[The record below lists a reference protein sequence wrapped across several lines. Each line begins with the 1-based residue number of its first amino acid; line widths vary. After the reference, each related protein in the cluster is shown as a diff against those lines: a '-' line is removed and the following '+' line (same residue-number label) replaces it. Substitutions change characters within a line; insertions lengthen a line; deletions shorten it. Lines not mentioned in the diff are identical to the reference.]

1 MKFLL
6 KSSGSL
12 KPANAAAEFNSAPP
26 HFVSTKFGYLKF
38 LILFLLLM
46 YNKTFAQF
54 TPTPLNITGES
65 YFRDHNFGV
74 SNHTFQIDVI
84 WLSQDPGWHSNSPL
98 TTQSCPSEV
107 YNGDIALDNDISTN
121 LNTLRVLPYSDNDQS
136 DYLNGVSTAD
146 LLILSNHLNNTAPIT
161 DGYRKVAADPDLDE
175 AITSSDYYMIRDLI
189 LGSIDHFTR
198 DSWEWF
204 SEAELNSL
212 SSGAFD
218 SDPYPYVLS
227 QNWPGGII
235 YPSLTYSYISSHQ
248 YLYFD
253 YSNTKVGELKNNGG
267 SINYNSWVCGTYF
280 KPKDGIVT
288 RTLENQNALLN
299 GMTFDFDV
307 VVQSSIND
315 CVAYEIP
322 IHIDHTKF
330 NIKNVTL
337 SNLTNAMY
345 HYNPELNKLVVLM
358 DDLNPT
364 QHSFDVG
371 QNLVHITLE
380 SKTDLANLDYKL
392 FLENNRKIE
401 FIDSKAKTI
410 PSNIEFRISNIKSS
424 TLKALIS
431 QTNYNPHLEIWNV
444 EDRPLTIKI
453 INLEGKVLFEQNLT
467 HSKEY
472 QNLELPIN
480 NSGIYL
486 VQLFSNDQKLT
497 LKYSAH

>member
-6 KSSGSL
+6 NSSGSL

-26 HFVSTKFGYLKF
+26 HFVSTKFGNLKF

-46 YNKTFAQF
+46 YNNIAFSQF
-54 TPTPLNITGES
+54 QPTALNITGES

-74 SNHTFQIDVI
+74 KNHTFAIDVI
-84 WLSQDPGWHSNSPL
+84 WLSIDPGWHSNGPF
-98 TTQSCPSEV
+98 TTQDCPSEV
-107 YNGDIALDNDISTN
+107 YSGNIYLDYTGN
-121 LNTLRVLPYSDNDQS
+121 NTLRVLPYSDNDQS

-189 LGSIDHFTR
+189 LGSTDHFTR

-235 YPSLTYSYISSHQ
+235 FPSLTYSYISSHQ

-267 SINYNSWVCGTYF
+267 SVNYNSWVCGTYF
-280 KPKDGIVT
+280 KPKDEIVT
-288 RTLENQNALLN
+288 RINNDHNAILK

-307 VVQSSIND
+307 IVQSSIND

-322 IHIDHTKF
+322 IHIDHSKF
-330 NIKNVTL
+330 NIKDVKLNIDTK
-337 SNLTNAMY
+337 AMY
-345 HYNPELNKLVVLM
+345 HYNPDHNKLVVLM
-358 DDLNPT
+358 ADLNPT
-364 QHSFDVG
+364 QHSIDVG

-380 SKTDLANLDYKL
+380 TKSDISNLDHNL
-392 FLENNRKIE
+392 FVENNR
-401 FIDSKAKTI
+401 
-410 PSNIEFRISNIKSS
+410 NIEFVNSKAVGISSEIEYRISNIKSS
-424 TLKALIS
+424 TLKAIITP
-431 QTNYNPHLEIWNV
+431 TNLKPQLEVWNV
-444 EDRPLTIKI
+444 ANRPLSVKI
-453 INLEGKVLFEQNLT
+453 ISLEGKILYEQNLT
-467 HSKEY
+467 YSKDYE
-472 QNLELPIN
+472 NIELPVN

-486 VQLFSNDQKLT
+486 VQVISNDQRLT
-497 LKYSAH
+497 LKYSVH

>member
-1 MKFLL
+1 
-6 KSSGSL
+6 
-12 KPANAAAEFNSAPP
+12 
-26 HFVSTKFGYLKF
+26 
-38 LILFLLLM
+38 M
-46 YNKTFAQF
+46 YNNIAYTQ
-54 TPTPLNITGES
+54 TVLNITGES

-74 SNHTFQIDVI
+74 MNHNFTIDVI
-84 WLSQDPGWHSNSPL
+84 WLNVDGTWHNYGPY
-98 TTQSCPSEV
+98 TTQACNSEV
-107 YNGDIALDNDISTN
+107 YNGDIYLDNTN
-121 LNTLRVLPYSDNDQS
+121 NTLRVLPYSDNDQS

-146 LLILSNHLNNTAPIT
+146 LLILSNHLNNSAPIT
-161 DGYRKVAADPDLDE
+161 DGYRKVAADPNLDE

-235 YPSLTYSYISSHQ
+235 FPSLTYSYISSHQ

-288 RTLENQNALLN
+288 RTKEDQNVLLK

-307 VVQSSIND
+307 IVQSSIND

-322 IHIDHTKF
+322 IHIDHSKF
-330 NIKNVTL
+330 NIKDVKLNIDTK
-337 SNLTNAMY
+337 AMY
-345 HYNPELNKLVVLM
+345 HYNPDRNKLVVLM
-358 DDLNPT
+358 SDLNST
-364 QHSFDVG
+364 RHSFDVG

-380 SKTDLANLDYKL
+380 AKTDIANLDHNL
-392 FLENNRKIE
+392 FVENNRNIE
-401 FIDSKAKTI
+401 FVDSKAETI
-410 PSNIEFRISNIKSS
+410 PSDIEYRISNIKSS
-424 TLKALIS
+424 TLKAIIT
-431 QTNYNPHLEIWNV
+431 QNNHRLEIWNI
-444 EDRPLTIKI
+444 DNSPLSVKM
-453 INLEGKVLFEQNLT
+453 INLEGKVLFEQNLN

-472 QNLELPIN
+472 ENIELPIK

-486 VQLFSNDQKLT
+486 VHLTSNDQRLT
-497 LKYSAH
+497 LKYSGN